1 MDISEEK
8 LRQVKCVLDD
18 YKTTGNP
25 DLLQKLRGYIFEYMD
40 YDGDSAVIREL
51 KETFHM

>member
-1 MDISEEK
+1 MDLSEEK
-8 LRQVKCVLDD
+8 LQEVKSVLDD

-25 DLLQKLRGYIFEYMD
+25 DLLQKLRGFVFEYMN
-40 YDGDSAVIREL
+40 YEGDNPVIQEL